1 MARSKRSWARYP
13 RLAERRVVLRG
24 VCVVCPMQWDPG
36 SSKFISLW
44 LDANLVHN
52 VRRAGEA

>member
-1 MARSKRSWARYP
+1 M
-13 RLAERRVVLRG
+13 LRG
-24 VCVVCPMQWDPG
+24 VCVVCPMQWDMCPMQWDLG

-52 VRRAGEA
+52 ARRAGEA

>member
-1 MARSKRSWARYP
+1 M
-13 RLAERRVVLRG
+13 LRG
-24 VCVVCPMQWDPG
+24 VCVVCPMQWGLG
-36 SSKFISLW
+36 SSKFIGLW

>member
-1 MARSKRSWARYP
+1 M
-13 RLAERRVVLRG
+13 LRG
-24 VCVVCPMQWDPG
+24 VCVVCPMQWDLG